1 MLSSMGPPSSIS
13 PAVPGRAACGSRRQL
28 QDYVNRLPRCLN
40 EAVLRA
46 LPAGT
51 CHADPRIE
59 WLSPL
64 ESDHYREYRNFPFL
78 QHLGLKDSAGQ
89 LAAYWQ
95 RLGPC
100 WDGLG
105 LLRVGKEARR
115 EILLVEAKSSV
126 NEVEDLGCRAP
137 ATSIPL
143 ILDAFL
149 ETREWLGAEETPA
162 WLGPLYQTANRLA
175 HLHFLRNRLGVPT
188 WLVQVYFLND
198 PIGPESRAD
207 WLPVIAGVQARL
219 GLRSRP
225 PFTLDIFLPALNPE

>member
-1 MLSSMGPPSSIS
+1 MLSSMGLQSCVRS
-13 PAVPGRAACGSRRQL
+13 AVPGRAARGSRRQM
-28 QDYVNRLPRCLN
+28 QDYVNSFPRCLN

-46 LPAGT
+46 LPAG
-51 CHADPRIE
+51 AGRAAARIE

-64 ESDHYREYRNFPFL
+64 ESDNYRQYRDRTFL
-78 QHLGLKDSAGQ
+78 QHLGLEDSAGR
-89 LAAYWQ
+89 LAAYWP

-105 LLRVGKEARR
+105 LLRVGKESRR

-149 ETREWLGAEETPA
+149 EIREWLGADDTSA
-162 WLGPLYQTANRLA
+162 WLGPLYQTANRFA
-175 HLHFLRNRLGVPT
+175 HLHFLRNRLGLPA
-188 WLVQVYFLND
+188 WLGPVYFLND
-198 PIGPESRAD
+198 PIGPESRTD
-207 WLPVIAGVQARL
+207 WLAAIAGVAARL
-219 GLRSRP
+219 GLHSR
-225 PFTLDIFLPALNPE
+225 

>member
-78 QHLGLKDSAGQ
+78 QHLGLEDSAGQ
-89 LAAYWQ
+89 LAAYWP

-105 LLRVGKEARR
+105 LVRGLKESRR
-115 EILLVEAKSSV
+115 GILLLEAYSNV
-126 NEVEDLGCRAP
+126 GEVECLGCRAS
-137 ATSIPL
+137 AASMHL
-143 ILDAFL
+143 IFEAFR